1 MKQLFT
7 TIKKQS
13 EKHEIINPKYALDFL
28 LLVKIPLKLDVN
40 SVSLVQH
47 TSSVCLLT
55 KLPISEVFCP
65 SLRIPMHNP
74 G

>member
-47 TSSVCLLT
+47 TSSVCFTHETANFRGLLPLT
-55 KLPISEVFCP
+55 TNS
-65 SLRIPMHNP
+65 NA
-74 G
+74 